1 MLSLPEMDTLIL
13 SYLSPA

>member
-1 MLSLPEMDTLIL
+1 MLSLTEMDTLIL